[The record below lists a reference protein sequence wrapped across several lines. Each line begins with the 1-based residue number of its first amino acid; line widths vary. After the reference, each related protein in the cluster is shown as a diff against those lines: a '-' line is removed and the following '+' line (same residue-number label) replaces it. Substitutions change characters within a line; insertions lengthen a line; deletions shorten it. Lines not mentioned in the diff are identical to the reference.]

1 MPYPFVVPTTSAFS
15 YSSSFTC
22 DSHPSLPLTA
32 STHRGVVRD
41 TLKKHKRLPPSAQPA
56 NLPTIASALTSYLP
70 YLLAVDAGLSHRTIG
85 DGSEL
90 FSIIQRASPAGGL
103 AIEWRPT
110 LSDVFLPGRRE
121 NARVRVRALEHE
133 VAFVLATHGYVS
145 TLLARAALQPL
156 YSTTTSNLDLYA
168 VGSADRQ
175 TAIATATKHLL
186 DAAAVHDHLARR
198 AEQPRPSHA
207 PPPPCADVG
216 AATARGQAH
225 LALAEATLLAVLKDD
240 PYPAVVAQDRNQ
252 NDKEWMYKAP
262 DVPKV
267 RAHLFARLCLA
278 AAEHAAKAHSLCAW
292 QTGPPVKIGT
302 GMRLG
307 PKKKGAGEGGDE
319 DVGAGAGDGG
329 GKLNEGF
336 VRYLEDL
343 RRTSR
348 AKACRFF
355 GIDAE
360 LGGQTGNAIGWL
372 HAGLQELGVEV
383 KEPSKKASGLNRLK
397 KEWTEKREDRRVEKG
412 TTWGADAG
420 KLEETRII
428 EVLES
433 KWTKQNDTVRTS
445 DPTSRF
451 TGAVRSE
458 KGVLTRF
465 PAKTR
470 CSHRPSR
477 LPAPCSPR
485 CPPPARSTPSSPTR
499 CRCWTAARWKR
510 CAPRP
515 TGATSLA
522 TSRARTTRRPCRGR
536 RRALTQVV
544 LRHTTEILGIAKM
557 RLS

>member
-1 MPYPFVVPTTSAFS
+1 MPYPFVLPTTSAFS

-41 TLKKHKRLPPSAQPA
+41 VLKKHKRLPPAAQPA
-56 NLPTIASALTSYLP
+56 HVPTVVSALAAYLP
-70 YLLAVDAGLSHRTIG
+70 YLLAVDAGLAHRTIG

-90 FSIIQRASPAGGL
+90 FSIIQRSPPGGAAAAHHGL

-110 LSDVFLPGRRE
+110 LSDALLFRRGDGVP
-121 NARVRVRALEHE
+121 RVRVRALEHE
-133 VAFVLATHGYVS
+133 VAFVLAAQGYALA
-145 TLLARAALQPL
+145 LLARAALQPL
-156 YSTTTSNLDLYA
+156 YSTTTALDGLYA
-168 VGSADRQ
+168 VGSPDRQ
-175 TAIATATKHLL
+175 GAISAATKHLL
-186 DAAAVHDHLARR
+186 DAAAVYDYLARR
-198 AEQPRPSHA
+198 AEQPRPAHA
-207 PPPPCADVG
+207 PPPPCADVT
-216 AATARGQAH
+216 ADTARAQCH

-240 PYPAVVAQDRNQ
+240 PYPAVVAQDRNK

-292 QTGPPVKIGT
+292 QTGT
-302 GMRLG
+302 GSSVSGGIRLG
-307 PKKKGAGEGGDE
+307 LKKKGEEGGDE
-319 DVGAGAGDGG
+319 GAGAEGAGG
-329 GKLNEGF
+329 GKLDDGF
-336 VRYLEDL
+336 VRYLDDL

-383 KEPSKKASGLNRLK
+383 KDTSKKASGLSRLK
-397 KEWTEKREDRRVEKG
+397 KEWTEKREDRRVDKW

-433 KWTKQNDTVRTS
+433 KWTKQNDTVRTCVQFGPVKDIHNES
-445 DPTSRF
+445 
-451 TGAVRSE
+451 
-458 KGVLTRF
+458 VLTMYNS
-465 PAKTR
+465 R
-470 CSHRPSR
+470 CSPRPSR
-477 LPAPCSPR
+477 RPGRCSPR
-485 CPPPARSTPSSPTR
+485 CPPHERFTP
-499 CRCWTAARWKR
+499 
-510 CAPRP
+510 
-515 TGATSLA
+515 
-522 TSRARTTRRPCRGR
+522 
-536 RRALTQVV
+536 
-544 LRHTTEILGIAKM
+544 
-557 RLS
+557 